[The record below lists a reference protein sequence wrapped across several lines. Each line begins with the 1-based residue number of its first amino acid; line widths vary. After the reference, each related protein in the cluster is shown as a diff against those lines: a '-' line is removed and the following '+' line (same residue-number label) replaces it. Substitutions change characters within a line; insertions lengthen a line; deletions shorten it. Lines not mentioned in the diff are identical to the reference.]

1 MASAKDIRFDQ
12 RNVTNTAY
20 QEKYVN
26 GNSLILRTDSTGS
39 VVGTSTLEGV
49 AIGTTTPSTANFTN
63 VTASVISSS
72 VLIGNFSGSLS
83 GSNLIVN
90 NISSSILYVSQN
102 IINDGTLTVVGNSTL
117 SNVTA
122 SNISASGNISSSNLF
137 VSNNTTLGNGVN
149 DLIKITGSLSLSGST
164 STNSSSFV
172 DLTAN
177 RVVYTDNNRI
187 LSTDDDLIFDGN
199 ALTASNLLANTVD
212 INGGTI
218 DGTTIGLTSATTAKF
233 TEITASNIS
242 ASGNISSS
250 TANFNNLT
258 SILST
263 LFNVTSSN
271 ISASGYISSSTV
283 DTTNLISVNNILT
296 NITSSNI
303 SASGQITA
311 IGFSGSVY
319 GTSSWSNNSLTASYF
334 GSGSNNYFPIWTSN
348 KLSYDSLISQSNNQI
363 AILSDTASFLGDALI
378 INKSDPIY
386 SNNNPTID
394 ASNSPNQ
401 TLILTPNV
409 VIGGDG
415 NSEHWNRFNADGTV
429 DFLGTNIK
437 FTSGG
442 AAAFNSS
449 VTIGSSTLLGNN
461 TLDVIGNI
469 SAYAIT
475 ASNISAS
482 GNAELGA
489 LSVRGNTVFYGDFT
503 VYGSS
508 SVVNISSSTVIIGD
522 NRIQLNA
529 WSTGSLSQRYAGLDL
544 TDSGSNNAVT
554 SSLLWDSANN
564 YWLLTNNQ
572 TGSNPVVTSSAL
584 ILQGPVSNFGNEK
597 QVPINTFLKVETA
610 IGNLTASNLS
620 DTGNTLTYDGSI
632 TASGRISSS
641 NINVGT
647 PSPSYPWG
655 NSMTG
660 SYFST
665 WTSDTNVSDALRFLA
680 GAFSASFPI
689 PTANTKILSSISTT
703 NTNIGSIITINGR
716 VPSGST
722 DQYINYLQ
730 PLGWATIGQ
739 TIFSGYTFR
748 NAANY
753 ALYGSTVGGSTIV
766 SSSLGSNAFGLG
778 LLNNGVLNTTRL
790 SGSFTLTFASSSVG
804 TVNYTNNT
812 NVLLSQSSDNG
823 TPSIATPIALRIIP
837 SANMAVIPPIYQDG
851 YFNNLTGSNLTN
863 SISLS
868 SVSSSGIYIISGYVG
883 INSGSSTYSYFTGSN
898 LTQYYTPLVDGNFTQ
913 TISSPGSTITASS
926 IVTRSLSGA
935 PYLTSGSS
943 YTYTVTASNAFNPL
957 YFNGTVSTTTIPS
970 NALGLTTANTITL
983 TTNPTI
989 QTANV
994 VKSSD
999 YTTTRTVGSYPF
1011 ESDVIVFGVTMS
1023 AVGTSTTAASSG
1035 STITTFTVNN
1045 TTYNR
1050 AGSGT
1055 TIGSQT
1061 ATIHTAG
1068 SFGIPS
1074 ASGSLLYYG
1083 RPEGYTT
1090 GSLTFSTTPN
1100 TEQFLDEAYRMV
1112 LNDNLLNSS
1121 GSYFNSASYLPT
1133 SSLQVKPGFLVN
1145 QGGANGYWYPSGY
1158 GTTYKYYVRYFKSA
1172 AVVNTLRIT
1181 LTGNTT
1187 LVKWDETTSNSM
1199 AIGLIFESGNSNTY
1213 ARCRLYDIANLAN
1226 NIVSSSISTSN
1237 LSTDGKNPF
1246 GANIDLYGNNG
1257 SGASNSGGVINIPLR
1272 NVDGMT
1278 LDSTVASKDEL
1289 YVIVRYNGSPTPL
1302 TSLKIEK
1309 SA

>member
-63 VTASVISSS
+63 VTASVISASI
-72 VLIGNFSGSLS
+72 LIGNFSGSLS
-83 GSNLIVN
+83 GSNIIVN
-90 NISSSILYVSQN
+90 NISSSTLYVSQN

-117 SNVTA
+117 SNVTS

-187 LSTDDDLIFDGN
+187 LSTDDDLIFNGN

-250 TANFNNLT
+250 TADFNTLT

-311 IGFSGSVY
+311 TGFSGSVY

-363 AILSDTASFLGDALI
+363 AILSDTASFLGDDLI
-378 INKSDPIY
+378 INKSDPFY

-401 TLILTPNV
+401 TLMLAPNV
-409 VIGGDG
+409 MLGGDG
-415 NSEHWNRFNADGTV
+415 NSEHWNRFNSDGTV
-429 DFLGTNIK
+429 DFLGTSIK

-442 AAAFNSS
+442 AAAFNSK

-482 GNAELGA
+482 GNAELGT
-489 LSVRGNTVFYGDFT
+489 LSVRGNTVLYGDFT
-503 VYGSS
+503 VFGTG

-529 WSTGSLSQRYAGLDL
+529 WSTGTFSQRYAGLDL
-544 TDSGSNNAVT
+544 TDSGSNNDVT

-597 QVPINTFLKVETA
+597 QLPANTFLKVETA

-620 DTGNTLTYDGSI
+620 ETGNTLTYNGAIS
-632 TASGRISSS
+632 ASGRISSS
-641 NINVGT
+641 NINVGI

-680 GAFSASFPI
+680 GAFSASFPV
-689 PTANTKILSSISTT
+689 PTPNTKVLSSISTT
-703 NTNIGSIITINGR
+703 NTNIGSAITINGR

-753 ALYGSTVGGSTIV
+753 ALYGSTVGGSTTI
-766 SSSLGSNAFGLG
+766 SSSLGTNAFGLG

-812 NVLLSQSSDNG
+812 NVVVSQSSDNG

-851 YFNNLTGSNLTN
+851 YFNNFTGSNLTN
-863 SISLS
+863 NISLS
-868 SVSSSGIYIISGYVG
+868 SVSSSGIYTISGYVG

-913 TISSPGSTITASS
+913 TISSPGSTITAAS

-1023 AVGTSTTAASSG
+1023 AVGTGTTAASSG
-1035 STITTFTVNN
+1035 ATITTFTVNN

-1145 QGGANGYWYPSGY
+1145 QGGVNGYWYPSGY

-1187 LVKWDETTSNSM
+1187 LVRWDETTSNSI

-1213 ARCRLYDIANLAN
+1213 ARCRIYDIANLAN

-1246 GANIDLYGNNG
+1246 SANIDLYGNNG

>member
-26 GNSLILRTDSTGS
+26 GNSLIIRTDSTGS
-39 VVGTSTLEGV
+39 VVGASTLEGV

-72 VLIGNFSGSLS
+72 ILIGNLSGSLS
-83 GSNLIVN
+83 GSNIIAN
-90 NISSSILYVSQN
+90 NISSSTLYVSQN

-137 VSNNTTLGNGVN
+137 VSNNTTLGNDVN

-250 TANFNNLT
+250 TADFNTLT
-258 SILST
+258 SISST

-271 ISASGYISSSTV
+271 ISASGYISASTV

-311 IGFSGSVY
+311 TGFSGSVY

-334 GSGSNNYFPIWTSN
+334 GSGSNNYFPIWASN

-363 AILSDTASFLGDALI
+363 AILSDTASFLGDDLI
-378 INKSDPIY
+378 INKSDPFY

-401 TLILTPNV
+401 TLMLAPNV
-409 VIGGDG
+409 MLGGDG
-415 NSEHWNRFNADGTV
+415 NSEHWNRFNSDGTV
-429 DFLGTNIK
+429 DFLGTSIK

-442 AAAFNSS
+442 AAAFNSK

-469 SAYAIT
+469 SAYTIT

-482 GNAELGA
+482 GNTELNT
-489 LSVRGNTVFYGDFT
+489 LSVKGSTVLYGDLT

-610 IGNLTASNLS
+610 IGNLTSSNLS
-620 DTGNTLTYDGSI
+620 ETGDLLTY
-632 TASGRISSS
+632 
-641 NINVGT
+641 
-647 PSPSYPWG
+647 
-655 NSMTG
+655 
-660 SYFST
+660 
-665 WTSDTNVSDALRFLA
+665 
-680 GAFSASFPI
+680 
-689 PTANTKILSSISTT
+689 
-703 NTNIGSIITINGR
+703 
-716 VPSGST
+716 
-722 DQYINYLQ
+722 
-730 PLGWATIGQ
+730 
-739 TIFSGYTFR
+739 
-748 NAANY
+748 
-753 ALYGSTVGGSTIV
+753 
-766 SSSLGSNAFGLG
+766 
-778 LLNNGVLNTTRL
+778 
-790 SGSFTLTFASSSVG
+790 
-804 TVNYTNNT
+804 
-812 NVLLSQSSDNG
+812 
-823 TPSIATPIALRIIP
+823 
-837 SANMAVIPPIYQDG
+837 
-851 YFNNLTGSNLTN
+851 
-863 SISLS
+863 
-868 SVSSSGIYIISGYVG
+868 
-883 INSGSSTYSYFTGSN
+883 
-898 LTQYYTPLVDGNFTQ
+898 
-913 TISSPGSTITASS
+913 
-926 IVTRSLSGA
+926 
-935 PYLTSGSS
+935 
-943 YTYTVTASNAFNPL
+943 
-957 YFNGTVSTTTIPS
+957 NGTVSSSAISASSAFFSLDVLISGVLKVVNKIYAYAGIIGDITGSLSGS
-970 NALGLTTANTITL
+970 NIIVNTITSSVI
-983 TTNPTI
+983 TASNIISTN
-989 QTANV
+989 NDLFV
-994 VKSSD
+994 VTSS
-999 YTTTRTVGSYPF
+999 
-1011 ESDVIVFGVTMS
+1011 VIS
-1023 AVGTSTTAASSG
+1023 SSTLISN
-1035 STITTFTVNN
+1035 NN
-1045 TTYNR
+1045 TLVNVTSSN
-1050 AGSGT
+1050 
-1055 TIGSQT
+1055 I
-1061 ATIHTAG
+1061 
-1068 SFGIPS
+1068 S
-1074 ASGSLLYYG
+1074 ASGYVSASFANFNTLTSVNNIFTDVTSSNISSSTLISNNNILVNVTSSNISAS
-1083 RPEGYTT
+1083 GYISGSNIYVENTITADT
-1090 GSLTFSTTPN
+1090 GSFIYFNINN
-1100 TEQFLDEAYRMV
+1100 TGSAPTNYT
-1112 LNDNLLNSS
+1112 SS
-1121 GSYFNSASYLPT
+1121 GM
-1133 SSLQVKPGFLVN
+1133 PGE
-1145 QGGANGYWYPSGY
+1145 
-1158 GTTYKYYVRYFKSA
+1158 VRFDNNFIY
-1172 AVVNTLRIT
+1172 I
-1181 LTGNTT
+1181 
-1187 LVKWDETTSNSM
+1187 
-1199 AIGLIFESGNSNTY
+1199 Y
-1213 ARCRLYDIANLAN
+1213 AN
-1226 NIVSSSISTSN
+1226 NLWVRT
-1237 LSTDGKNPF
+1237 P
-1246 GANIDLYGNNG
+1246 
-1257 SGASNSGGVINIPLR
+1257 
-1272 NVDGMT
+1272 
-1278 LDSTVASKDEL
+1278 
-1289 YVIVRYNGSPTPL
+1289 IVRWSD
-1302 TSLKIEK
+1302 
-1309 SA
+1309 